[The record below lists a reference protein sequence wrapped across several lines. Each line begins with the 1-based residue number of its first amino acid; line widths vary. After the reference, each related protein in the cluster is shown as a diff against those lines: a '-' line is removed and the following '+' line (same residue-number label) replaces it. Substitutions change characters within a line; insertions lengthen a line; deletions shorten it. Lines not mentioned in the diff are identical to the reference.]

1 MKLEVVK
8 QDEKQRLDKYIAKK
22 MPDLSRMM
30 VQKLIEEGNI
40 QVNQKKIKPSYLVQ
54 AEDNITIELPQVKET
69 NLKAQDI
76 PLNIIYEDNDIIVVN
91 KEKGMVV
98 HPANRQSRWN
108 PSKRYYGTLQGKF
121 IWNRG
126 RIKTRNCTP
135 FRQRYL
141 WFVNCS

>member
-1 MKLEVVK
+1 MKLEVIK
-8 QDEKQRLDKYIAKK
+8 QEEKQRLDKYIAKK
-22 MPDLSRMM
+22 NLDLSRMM

-40 QVNQKKIKPSYLVQ
+40 QVNQKRVKASYLVQ
-54 AEDNITIELPQVKET
+54 AGDKIAIELPEIKEI

-108 PSKRYYGTLQGKF
+108 SSKRYYGTLQGEF

-126 RIKTRNCTP
+126 RIKTRTCTS
-135 FRQRYL
+135 FR
-141 WFVNCS
+141 